1 MNKVSSLLVA
11 TTALVLGTG
20 SAQAQWYMGA
30 DAGVTFLEDADI
42 SGRDNTGSTWTDT
55 SGNKAG
61 YGLQAHGGYDFG
73 GPRLE
78 AEVAYRGSSLDSL
91 AKVTQK
97 VSGDTSALSFMTN
110 GVYQFMPNS
119 NWHPFIGAGI
129 GVARVNAEWKV
140 NGERVLNDS
149 EWTFAYQGFAGVAY
163 DIDKNGRS
171 TPNIATLRLAT
182 SNLPTPMVARA
193 PSAITT
199 TRSWLG
205 SRTSSASNPASI
217 KKKGADRGPPP
228 IFAPITRP

>member
-163 DIDKNGRS
+163 DIDKKMGGQR
-171 TPNIATLRLAT
+171 
-182 SNLPTPMVARA
+182 
-193 PSAITT
+193 
-199 TRSWLG
+199 
-205 SRTSSASNPASI
+205 
-217 KKKGADRGPPP
+217 P
-228 IFAPITRP
+228 ISLLCD